1 MPQQLQL
8 AMNKT
13 ITQNIFLLE
22 MCLKENVRLRMG
34 KGRKVCS
41 EISL

>member
-22 MCLKENVRLRMG
+22 MCLKENVQLRMG